1 MLHSFAAK
9 VPKTATEK
17 MLTPVKRP
25 FKLSAG
31 FFEFAWPLFTCTSDS
46 GREEVP
52 LPRAK
57 PPLEPTPTV
66 ESCCTSF
73 FPLFA

>member
-9 VPKTATEK
+9 VPKTAAEK
-17 MLTPVKRP
+17 MPTPVKRP

-31 FFEFAWPLFTCTSDS
+31 FFELACPLPTCTSDS
-46 GREEVP
+46 GRVEVC
-52 LPRAK
+52 LPRAM
-57 PPLEPTPTV
+57 PPPEPTPTV